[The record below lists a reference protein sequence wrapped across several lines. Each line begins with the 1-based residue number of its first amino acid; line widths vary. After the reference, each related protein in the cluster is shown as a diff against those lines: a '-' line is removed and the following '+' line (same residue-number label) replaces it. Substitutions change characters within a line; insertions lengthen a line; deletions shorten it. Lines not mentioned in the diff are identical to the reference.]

1 MDKTYFGK
9 IRTVFIDLDDT
20 IWDFSANSKV
30 AMRIVYE
37 KYGLQD
43 QCPYETLSRV
53 ICQIMSRYGRAT
65 TMGR

>member
-43 QCPYETLSRV
+43 QFRMMTLSRV

>member
-37 KYGLQD
+37 KYGAAIRR
-43 QCPYETLSRV
+43 LSVCGSDERRK
-53 ICQIMSRYGRAT
+53 I
-65 TMGR
+65 

>member
-37 KYGLQD
+37 KYGLEG
-43 QCPYETLSRV
+43 QC
-53 ICQIMSRYGRAT
+53 RYDDFIAC
-65 TMGR
+65 

>member
-43 QCPYETLSRV
+43 QCPYDDF
-53 ICQIMSRYGRAT
+53 IACYMAQ
-65 TMGR
+65 